1 MSSQSNTTSFN
12 NNDSSVNGWNMR
24 QLAIFIPF
32 ATFFLCIWIMWLRV
46 GYPTFLI
53 MKAIQLSEEGL
64 RREEENRSQHDSDN
78 DEDDRSNNSLVSVGE
93 VDTMWREQQSAQV
106 VCAEEE
112 SSTNENEM
120 SDKKADVRMDQ
131 VEEQETSAGIVVED
145 MESRHASVHVNIA
158 QDLNETEEKLRD
170 VEVQIER
177 LQGRMLER
185 QVSETLC

>member
-106 VCAEEE
+106 
-112 SSTNENEM
+112 NEM